1 MSTKSPMVALLLA
14 LAVVSP
20 PLAADTK
27 DDLVALEK
35 SIWKA
40 FANHD
45 AKAYAATMTDD
56 AMEVGSDGEVTTG
69 EKLLASVSNPSC
81 NVKSYDLAD
90 TRLRQLSPDIA
101 VLTYRLTQDVTC
113 DGKKSPTKTFA
124 TAIYVRQ
131 GGKWRWTMFQQ
142 TPIKE

>member
-1 MSTKSPMVALLLA
+1 MSMKAPMVTLLLA

-27 DDLVALEK
+27 EDLVAMEK

-45 AKAYAATMTDD
+45 AKAYADTMTDD
-56 AMEVGSDGEVTTG
+56 AVEIGSDGEATTG
-69 EKLLASVSNPSC
+69 EKLLASISSPSC
-81 NVKSYDLAD
+81 NVKSFDLAD
-90 TRLRQLSPDIA
+90 TKLRQLSPDIA
-101 VLTYRLTQDVTC
+101 ILTYRLTQDVTC

-142 TPIKE
+142 TPIK